1 MPLLFPNLTDAEYQS
16 IAHEF
21 GLDDSGTIKYEKFVE
36 CAAVKIKKDKGLKW
50 LTFVK
55 IIQLSIT

>member
-1 MPLLFPNLTDAEYQS
+1 LPLLFPNLTDAEYQS

-36 CAAVKIKKDKGLKW
+36 CAAVKIKKDKGLK
-50 LTFVK
+50 
-55 IIQLSIT
+55 